1 MARLVAVTWRPS
13 APDPRTEVPHVRY
26 RRRPDQGEDPGNQQ
40 ACAVAAE
47 LEGVTEVYSVA
58 GRYDLVAIVRAAR
71 NEEIADIISQRMHQ
85 VPGIVDSE
93 TLISFRVYRNSDVE
107 AGFSLGLNE

>member
-1 MARLVAVTWRPS
+1 MSVTAVVLIKAKTQEINKLAQS
-13 APDPRTEVPHVRY
+13 L
-26 RRRPDQGEDPGNQQ
+26 
-40 ACAVAAE
+40 AE

-71 NEEIADIISQRMHQ
+71 NEEIADIISQQMHQ